1 MMVTTGR
8 LGTMPNPD
16 GRPTALIS
24 WAHTN
29 PGWSDE
35 QTRLRQDHVLRLA
48 AELRQSGIDVDLDLF
63 HLSESVD
70 WTRWGPQQ
78 VEANDFVLVVVSERW
93 RAAWEGTGDPTRGAG
108 AVAEAD
114 ALQSLFATDQSKF
127 LNKVRPVLLPAA
139 TDSDIPRGLH
149 GVPRY
154 HFTPGDVDQ
163 LQVMVRALTGQPEFA
178 PTPLGPLSVLP
189 PVALKTGLPE
199 EEQLANTLRALPSPT
214 AADQPSAPW
223 YRERQDVEDRLR
235 ALDPATDTA
244 GPADTQKTRF
254 IALTEPVSV
263 QWRSEFAAAHGS
275 RAILAI
281 HLLPVPAAPLTARV
295 LATTASELPARVRTS
310 PIVGVTQALRASD
323 DDAGASVLMVSPD
336 DQRWGYR
343 EVAPPAVQGIRV
355 GRTGQVSVWTTL
367 PADSM
372 GTLIDESSLTSAITD
387 CLTLAHS
394 AAPTASPRL
403 AIAAEINPV
412 AMVNIGAA
420 GAPPRTTMIMHGF
433 GSSDEFRLDPDE
445 SIDTQAVIE
454 DRAAIAT
461 MVASLMMRSW
471 RQKFRG

>member
-1 MMVTTGR
+1 MTLSTGR
-8 LGTMPNPD
+8 LENMPNPD

-35 QTRLRQDHVLRLA
+35 QNRQRQDHVLRLA

-78 VEANDFVLVVVSERW
+78 VDGNDFVLVIVSDRW
-93 RAAWEGTGDPTRGAG
+93 STAWEGTGDPTRGAG

-114 ALQSLFATDQSKF
+114 ALQSLFAIDRSKF
-127 LNKVRPVLLPAA
+127 LNKVRPVLLPGA

-149 GVPRY
+149 GIPRF
-154 HFTPGDVDQ
+154 HFTPGDADQ
-163 LQVMVRALTGQPEFA
+163 LQVMVRALTGQPEFT
-178 PTPLGPLSVLP
+178 PTPLGPLPVLP
-189 PVALKTGLPE
+189 PVALQTGVPE
-199 EEQLANTLRALPSPT
+199 QEHLANALRALPSPT
-214 AADQPSAPW
+214 AGDEPSAPW
-223 YRERQDVEDRLR
+223 YRERQDVENRLR
-235 ALDPATDTA
+235 ALDPPTAAAGDTE
-244 GPADTQKTRF
+244 TTRF
-254 IALTEPVSV
+254 ASLTEPVTV
-263 QWRSEFAAAHGS
+263 QWRSEFAPTSGS

-310 PIVGVTQALRASD
+310 PVIDVTQALRAND
-323 DDAGASVLMVSPD
+323 DDDGTSVLIVSSD

-343 EVAPPAVQGIRV
+343 EAAPPAVQGIRV
-355 GRTGQVSVWTTL
+355 GRNGQVSVWTTL

-372 GTLIDESSLTSAITD
+372 GTLIDESSLTSAISD
-387 CLTLAHS
+387 CLTLAHA
-394 AAPTASPRL
+394 AAPIASPRL
-403 AIAAEINPV
+403 AIAAEIDPV

-420 GAPPRTTMIMHGF
+420 GGPPRTTMIMHGF
-433 GSSDEFRLDPDE
+433 GSSDRFRLDPDE
-445 SIDTQAVIE
+445 SIDLQAVFK
-454 DRAAIAT
+454 DRAEIAT
-461 MVASLMMRSW
+461 VVASLMMRSW